1 MPEEIKVS
9 KTTLAV
15 IALILLLIGVFYYQ
29 YYYAAPP
36 AAPPKYTTG
45 LTVKFKIYDAATYA
59 LITSNVAPTF
69 YSTGV
74 DPLGTRT
81 FTTKPVAVAAYDSTL
96 GAWSVPLDAGSYVI
110 LIKDTA
116 GSKTL
121 YAETYTVTVSGTDSE
136 DKEVWLEPST
146 LNVYSRATLTIASSI
161 LAYNDTSGAYDISVS
176 NINITAYTK
185 WIVTYSFTISDSD
198 TSKIIKAG
206 RLYLTKI
213 TGLTPTS
220 ASLDGA
226 TAAVNEDTDASDDGM
241 TGYYIPFDTDWEVG
255 EIHRLDIYFEAA
267 GASTGT
273 LTLKA
278 FEYYECLNTNLR
290 WWSDQTSTISVVS

>member
-15 IALILLLIGVFYYQ
+15 IALILLLVGVFFYQ

-36 AAPPKYTTG
+36 VAPPKYTTG

-81 FTTKPVAVAAYDSTL
+81 FTTKPVAVAAYDSVL
-96 GAWSVPLDAGSYVI
+96 GVWSVPLDAGSYVV

-121 YAETYTVTVSGTDSE
+121 YAEKYTVTVSGTDSE

-176 NINITAYTK
+176 DINITAYTK
-185 WIVTYSFTISDSD
+185 WIVTYSFTISDVD

-206 RLYLTKI
+206 RLYFTKI

-226 TAAVNEDTDASDDGM
+226 TAAVNEDADASDDGM
-241 TGYYIPFDTDWEVG
+241 TGYYVPFDTDWEVG
-255 EIHRLDIYFEAA
+255 EIHRLDIYFEAS

-290 WWSDQTSTISVVS
+290 WWADQTSAISVVS